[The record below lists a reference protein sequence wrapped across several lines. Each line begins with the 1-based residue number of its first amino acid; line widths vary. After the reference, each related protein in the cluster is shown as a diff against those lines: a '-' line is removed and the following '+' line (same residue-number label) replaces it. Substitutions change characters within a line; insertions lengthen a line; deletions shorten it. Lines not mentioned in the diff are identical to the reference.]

1 MTIFSGMDIS
11 RKQERDREGE
21 VTEAAVMTVK
31 DKRNGSACLLLPANR
46 SHEPDRVGNAPRA

>member
-11 RKQERDREGE
+11 RKQERERDREGE

-31 DKRNGSACLLLPANR
+31 DKRNGSACLLLP
-46 SHEPDRVGNAPRA
+46 VT